1 VAHERVWGVRRTT
14 APVDDAKAPSP
25 QGSFLQG
32 PAGAESAYVLTT
44 RSEDLHRSEAV
55 MIVVRWC
62 AVPWAFLQ
70 IFSYREF
77 PYPPGTRAT
86 ALGFASLLTLGNLGI
101 LVGHRRTRTLRDERQ
116 LTIVGV
122 VLDLVVASGMV
133 WVFAFDQS
141 SALWAILFLLPL
153 EGAVLY
159 QLEGASWVWGATAV
173 LYVTREIWGSG
184 HYGYPLRW
192 ESISFRMGIGFLIA
206 LAAGLMSRALVRQRE
221 ELAAALR
228 DLHRVDRLRAGLVTT
243 LAHDV
248 RNPLAAIRASIQ
260 TLLTHPERRDAIP
273 ALLSVADRQAR
284 RLERLA
290 HQILELAR
298 LEQGQLDLALQ
309 DVTLLPVVQ
318 RALSYA
324 DGAER
329 IEVRVGEDV
338 RVRADPDRLEQI
350 VLNLAT
356 NQLRYGEPPFAIEAH
371 THDHQ
376 VTLSFSD
383 HGRGISADKQAGLFE
398 PFGTRSDAGSVG
410 LGLAIVRALVDAHGG
425 RVVYRGTED
434 GGACFDVVL
443 PAPTAG
449 PGDRSRP
456 HPALA

>member
-1 VAHERVWGVRRTT
+1 VRETA
-14 APVDDAKAPSP
+14 APVDGAKAPSP
-25 QGSFLQG
+25 RGAFLQG
-32 PAGAESAYVLTT
+32 PAGPESVYVLTT
-44 RSEDLHRSEAV
+44 RAEDLHRSEAV

-62 AVPWAFLQ
+62 AVPWAFIQ
-70 IFSYREF
+70 ILSYRTF
-77 PYPPGTRAT
+77 PYPAGTRAI
-86 ALGFASLLTLGNLGI
+86 ALGFASLLTLGNLG
-101 LVGHRRTRTLRDERQ
+101 LLLAHRRTGTLQDERR
-116 LTIVGV
+116 LSIAGV
-122 VLDLVVASGMV
+122 VLDLMVASGMV
-133 WVFAFDQS
+133 WAFAFDQT

-159 QLEGASWVWGATAV
+159 QLEGALWVWGASTV
-173 LYVTREIWGSG
+173 LYVAREIWGSG
-184 HYGYPLRW
+184 HYGYPLQW

-221 ELAAALR
+221 ELSAALR
-228 DLHRVDRLRAGLVTT
+228 DLHRVDRLRAGLIAT

-260 TLLTHPERRDAIP
+260 TLLTHPDRRDAIP

-290 HQILELAR
+290 HQILDLAR

-309 DVTLLPVVQ
+309 DVALLPVVQ

-324 DGAER
+324 DGPER
-329 IEVRVGEDV
+329 IDLRVGEDIQ
-338 RVRADPDRLEQI
+338 VRADPDRLEQI

-371 THDHQ
+371 TNGRQ

-383 HGRGISADKQAGLFE
+383 HGLGISADKQAGLFE

-425 RVVYRGTED
+425 RVAYSETED
-434 GGACFDVVL
+434 GGACFEVVL
-443 PAPTAG
+443 PAPGAAG
-449 PGDRSRP
+449 SGDHSRP
-456 HPALA
+456 HRALA